1 MVTGKLNKGELN
13 KGEWSESLALL
24 KIINSG
30 LIKFGSDKHKETN
43 NWIEVFEIL
52 PNGLSDS
59 IKINKKNQSIL
70 VKNKEF
76 KINDIASTNT
86 INKLVTAILE
96 GSKASEDVGQEKKR
110 TFSNPQNIIKPLL
123 SKLGIES
130 LKAHAKTKGDITISY
145 LNVTNGKIYNMQPV
159 GIKSYIGSK
168 PTIINPSSHTLFK
181 YKISGLGSNLSVIQN
196 QLENY
201 SYKSKIQ
208 KIKSLGGSISLV
220 GGKST
225 VYKNNLEMID
235 KKLPKIL
242 GDALLEFYSTK
253 GKTKVSYFIK
263 NNQEILIFKN
273 FLIESM
279 LGIFPSELW
288 NRKRKSAGFISL
300 AKSGGML
307 FYHVTDLLNFKEFLF
322 FKSCF
327 EGPQSRKS
335 IIFCKP
341 YEEKGSIYIDLAL
354 QVRL

>member
-1 MVTGKLNKGELN
+1 MATDKLN
-13 KGEWSESLALL
+13 KGEWSEPLVLMKL
-24 KIINSG
+24 INSG
-30 LIKFGSDKHKETN
+30 IIKFGSDKHKETS
-43 NWIEVFEIL
+43 NWIEIFEIL
-52 PNGLSDS
+52 PNGFSDS

-70 VKNKEF
+70 IKNKE
-76 KINDIASTNT
+76 IRIDDIASTNT

-96 GSKASEDVGQEKKR
+96 GGKASEVGQEKKR
-110 TFSNPQNIIKPLL
+110 TFSNPQNIIQPLL
-123 SKLGIES
+123 SKIGIES

-145 LNVTNGKIYNMQPV
+145 LNVTNGQIYRMQPV

-220 GGKST
+220 GSKST

-235 KKLPKIL
+235 KKLPKML
-242 GDALLEFYSTK
+242 GDALLKFYSTK
-253 GKTKVSYFIK
+253 GKTKMSYFVQ

-288 NRKRKSAGFISL
+288 NKKRKSVGFISL
-300 AKSGGML
+300 TKSGGML
-307 FYHVTDLLNFKEFLF
+307 FYHLTDLLNFKEFLF

-335 IIFCKP
+335 VIFCEP